1 MQSNFEIIIEAHNE
15 NYDESDDRWID
26 QVDELIADC
35 EREAGEVRK
44 EVQAVEGKKGGVEAI
59 ILALGSTGALTAAV
73 DIFKAWILRDR
84 SRNLKLKITTPEG
97 VQEWVVSGN
106 AMDNDVIEKFMQ
118 TALAM
123 STNKEKNE

>member
-1 MQSNFEIIIEAHNE
+1 MQSNIEITIEAHNE

-35 EREAGEVRK
+35 EREAGEVQK

-59 ILALGSTGALTAAV
+59 ILALGSAGALTAAV

-84 SRNLKLKITTPEG
+84 SRNLTLKITTPEG

-118 TALAM
+118 TALAK

>member
-1 MQSNFEIIIEAHNE
+1 MQSKIEIIIEAHNE

-59 ILALGSTGALTAAV
+59 ILALGSAGALTAAV

-84 SRNLKLKITTPEG
+84 SRNLTLKITTPEG

-118 TALAM
+118 TALEM
-123 STNKEKNE
+123 STKKEKNE

>member
-1 MQSNFEIIIEAHNE
+1 
-15 NYDESDDRWID
+15 
-26 QVDELIADC
+26 
-35 EREAGEVRK
+35 
-44 EVQAVEGKKGGVEAI
+44 VEGKKGGVEAI
-59 ILALGSTGALTAAV
+59 ILALGSAGALTAAV

-84 SRNLKLKITTPEG
+84 SRNLTLKITTPEG

-123 STNKEKNE
+123 TTNTEKNE